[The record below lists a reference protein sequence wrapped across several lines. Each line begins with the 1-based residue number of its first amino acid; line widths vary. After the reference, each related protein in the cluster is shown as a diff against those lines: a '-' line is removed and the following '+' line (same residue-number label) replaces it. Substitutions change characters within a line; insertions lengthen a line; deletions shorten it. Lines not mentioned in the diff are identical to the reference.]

1 MKGKIVLD
9 WHSCQRKEICNYQGN
24 MFKMDTA
31 GKLKRQAAVSRYVI
45 IRTLVNGQG
54 GNVGNIMI
62 SEKCE
67 NWLVSI

>member
-1 MKGKIVLD
+1 
-9 WHSCQRKEICNYQGN
+9 
-24 MFKMDTA
+24 MFKIDTA

-45 IRTLVNGQG
+45 IRNVVNGQG

-62 SEKCE
+62 SENCE

>member
-1 MKGKIVLD
+1 
-9 WHSCQRKEICNYQGN
+9 